1 MGTILQLTLL
11 WNDVT
16 FDRAA
21 HGKFFKLIIEIKI
34 CLISRNMAAPQ
45 QIEQV
50 RLPSVCTCFP
60 ETWQRFGMSA
70 IRANWGADA

>member
-1 MGTILQLTLL
+1 MIILNL
-11 WNDVT
+11 
-16 FDRAA
+16 
-21 HGKFFKLIIEIKI
+21 I

-60 ETWQRFGMSA
+60 AR
-70 IRANWGADA
+70 RAVSVPASEL